1 MHRCLNDRKA
11 AIWAFKSTYAAE
23 KGKIMNGYKKM
34 KRLAGMKVLKVLS
47 AVTAV
52 SMTVT
57 SLAVA
62 TSANSVTPDVIANA
76 LGDLRNYGIVADSF
90 TSANH
95 FESNFAAHNVI
106 LNNDFSVD
114 NYVINGDRTVK
125 FKVTTEESFVKG
137 EIKRYTFGVFCGS
150 ELIDVIYG
158 GETQKGILTVEF
170 DEAGEKTF
178 TITIPEEYRYETLR
192 IYKMDA
198 AEGEH
203 GVQYTSSESG
213 VELIPEASSREE
225 MIKKASTCVIGSS
238 FKINSVMIGENK
250 IMKVTPPVYENIV
263 LENDGR
269 YSYKQGEYSYIIA
282 NRSNQFINTPEAN
295 ETIDSLLDKI
305 REASDTLGKIKS
317 GSSKVIFGEIDS
329 SIEYGSEDEKK
340 INELYQK
347 IKDNPELSLLI
358 NVKLGDASAF
368 AMRFHSCIDNWDVDA
383 GSRIVF
389 NFIGGVE
396 GVTTIY
402 LGDGFRGTVIAPD
415 TRVINESTVLGAV
428 YASEVSNPGGEI
440 HKATYGGFCDSYQAY
455 YYDSPEIT
463 TVPVTTT
470 TPVEV
475 TTTEEVTVPEE
486 TTPEETTTEEIT
498 TEETTTTTVND
509 ATDEQTTTPAPVVT
523 TTPAPVVTT
532 TPAPVVTTTPA
543 PVVTTTPAPVVTTTP
558 APVVTTTPAPV
569 VTTTPAP
576 VVTTTPAPVVT
587 TTPAPVVTTTPAPV
601 VTTTVEAVE
610 TTPAAVED
618 ETTPAPVDTV
628 PEAEETTVPE
638 ETETTTLP
646 EIVEEPTETTTT
658 VLIEIEEDIP
668 RDELILIDEDI
679 PLGDTPFATG
689 VDNHIGLF
697 ITIGGLALLIGIG
710 AQVYTVI
717 LKKNNN

>member
-1 MHRCLNDRKA
+1 
-11 AIWAFKSTYAAE
+11 
-23 KGKIMNGYKKM
+23 MNGYKKM
-34 KRLAGMKVLKVLS
+34 KGLAGMKVLKVLS

-125 FKVTTEESFVKG
+125 FKVTTEESFGKG

-213 VELIPEASSREE
+213 VELIPEAGSREE

-368 AMRFHSCIDNWDVDA
+368 AMRFHSCIDNWDVDT

-486 TTPEETTTEEIT
+486 TTPEETTTEETTTEEIT

-543 PVVTTTPAPVVTTTP
+543 PVVTTTPAPVVTTT
-558 APVVTTTPAPV
+558 
-569 VTTTPAP
+569 
-576 VVTTTPAPVVT
+576 
-587 TTPAPVVTTTPAPV
+587 
-601 VTTTVEAVE
+601 VEAVE
-610 TTPAAVED
+610 TTPAPVED

-628 PEAEETTVPE
+628 PETEETTVPE